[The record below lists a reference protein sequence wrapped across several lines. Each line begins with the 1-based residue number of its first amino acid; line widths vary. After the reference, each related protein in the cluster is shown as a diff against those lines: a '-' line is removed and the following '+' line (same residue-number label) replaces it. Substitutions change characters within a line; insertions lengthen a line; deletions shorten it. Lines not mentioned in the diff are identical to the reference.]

1 MQKLQFPTHEDELL
15 KLGKNLCTSLIWR
28 EYLSGS
34 LLTVDHAELGQLG
47 NFPAILRIHTQ
58 TGCNCRERSIRAV
71 DLQFLDK

>member
-15 KLGKNLCTSLIWR
+15 KLGKNLCTSTIWR

-47 NFPAILRIHTQ
+47 NFRAILRIHTQ